1 MDKTSIKKSANK
13 WHNNLIPWAKDPR
26 TITNESKRAWRDRKR
41 QAQRM
46 MDMLLTYQ
54 NMTKSQI
61 EELWKKED
69 LTVLELLM
77 LKYVT
82 SGMKDNKMLV
92 DMIDRHIAKAPT
104 QMELSWPDGWAI
116 SIQDLTFDS
125 GK

>member
-26 TITNESKRAWRDRKR
+26 TITSESKKAGRDRKR

>member
-26 TITNESKRAWRDRKR
+26 TITNESKSAWRDRKR

>member
-1 MDKTSIKKSANK
+1 MDKTSVKKSANK

-26 TITNESKRAWRDRKR
+26 TITSESKKAGRDRKR

>member
-1 MDKTSIKKSANK
+1 MSNRNFFSESVTVIIDGGKTKEQK
-13 WHNNLIPWAKDPR
+13 
-26 TITNESKRAWRDRKR
+26 SKRWC
-41 QAQRM
+41 
-46 MDMLLTYQ
+46 MLLTYQ

>member
-1 MDKTSIKKSANK
+1 MDKTSVKKSANK

-26 TITNESKRAWRDRKR
+26 TITNESKSAWRDRKR

>member
-1 MDKTSIKKSANK
+1 
-13 WHNNLIPWAKDPR
+13 
-26 TITNESKRAWRDRKR
+26 
-41 QAQRM
+41 
-46 MDMLLTYQ
+46 
-54 NMTKSQI
+54 
-61 EELWKKED
+61 
-69 LTVLELLM
+69 M

>member
-26 TITNESKRAWRDRKR
+26 TITSESKKAGRDRKR

-77 LKYVT
+77 FKYVT